1 MYHHEGSRYSAT
13 NLSQSLK
20 VISIGRSTMQSGGER
35 FSPLYYEISATLEG
49 GSRELAERNK
59 NTSRFVRSLSSIF
72 FSLSFFY
79 SYISM
84 DGGKE
89 GRCLPKTCNRRC
101 AIKKKR
107 KKKDWGP
114 ETFRGRR
121 SNIRA
126 TFFLLFYSRRAIYRG
141 RQRRQKFASTA
152 KGDQPFEGSTFL
164 PSFFF
169 SSFFFHARE
178 LQFKGQIIGS
188 SKRKI
193 RILVEKKRILEFL
206 GDSLV
211 ARKK

>member
-72 FSLSFFY
+72 FFSLLFLQLHF
-79 SYISM
+79 
-84 DGGKE
+84 DGWRK
-89 GRCLPKTCNRRC
+89 GRTCLPKTCNRRC

-169 SSFFFHARE
+169 SSFFFTPE
-178 LQFKGQIIGS
+178 NC
-188 SKRKI
+188 
-193 RILVEKKRILEFL
+193 
-206 GDSLV
+206 SL
-211 ARKK
+211 KDE